1 MNLIDFLRKN
11 VENYGD
17 KVAVIDKSREITFY
31 QLYEEVKKFSNNLD
45 ILNQEE
51 IISLISENSISFII
65 AYLGIINSGKIV
77 HLISPDISEINLF
90 NQLKSSKSKNI
101 ICNQLTKNKI
111 SNFNSIKATIFD
123 IEEILFKK
131 YNKKIKFDVN
141 EYAYLIYTSGT
152 TSEPKG
158 VIISHS
164 MIEFTTKNIV
174 KVLDYSNSDV
184 DLLPLPLNHSFGLG
198 CLHTSLYVGSTL
210 VLLKNAS
217 NLEEML
223 DSLKKYKITT
233 LAAIPATLTKILIFE
248 NKKME
253 DYFSEIRLI
262 ITNSTAIPKKT
273 VIQFKEILK
282 KGNLATYYGL
292 TEASRSTF
300 MIFDK
305 NNHREE
311 SVGKCSPNVEIKIVN
326 KEKNNLKLGD
336 IFIKGEN
343 VIKKYWNNVEAN
355 KNIFESWLKTGDT
368 GYFDEGGYLFL
379 NGRSDEI
386 INVGGEKVTPN
397 EIEETIKNIPGV
409 EDVVAFG
416 IEHEIFGQ
424 TIKLN
429 VIKSKNSDID
439 KAQILSYCIK
449 NLEKFK
455 IPSKIDFVQNIPKT
469 DYGKVKRFMLK

>member
-1 MNLIDFLRKN
+1 M
-11 VENYGD
+11 
-17 KVAVIDKSREITFY
+17 
-31 QLYEEVKKFSNNLD
+31 
-45 ILNQEE
+45 
-51 IISLISENSISFII
+51 
-65 AYLGIINSGKIV
+65 
-77 HLISPDISEINLF
+77 
-90 NQLKSSKSKNI
+90 
-101 ICNQLTKNKI
+101 KNKI

-131 YNKKIKFDVN
+131 HSEKIKFDVN

-174 KVLDYSNSDV
+174 KVLNYSNSDV

-326 KEKNNLKLGD
+326 KEKNNLKLGWMPSHQSIYLRREVFNNRD
-336 IFIKGEN
+336 LYRLDLGGSGDYEFVIRYFYCSDMKIKLLDEFIIKFSMGGTSTSNYKTIFKTQN
-343 VIKKYWNNVEAN
+343 VHRYCWK
-355 KNIFESWLKTGDT
+355 
-368 GYFDEGGYLFL
+368 L
-379 NGRSDEI
+379 NGITPPFYLIPLKLLR
-386 INVGGEKVTPN
+386 KVPQF
-397 EIEETIKNIPGV
+397 
-409 EDVVAFG
+409 A
-416 IEHEIFGQ
+416 
-424 TIKLN
+424 
-429 VIKSKNSDID
+429 
-439 KAQILSYCIK
+439 KAL
-449 NLEKFK
+449 FK
-455 IPSKIDFVQNIPKT
+455 
-469 DYGKVKRFMLK
+469 

>member
-1 MNLIDFLRKN
+1 MLF
-11 VENYGD
+11 ENTSEF
-17 KVAVIDKSREITFY
+17 VIS
-31 QLYEEVKKFSNNLD
+31 
-45 ILNQEE
+45 
-51 IISLISENSISFII
+51 
-65 AYLGIINSGKIV
+65 YLGIINSGCV
-77 HLISPDISEINLF
+77 AHLIPTGISQSNLQNQISSAQPKLILSSNSYF
-90 NQLKSSKSKNI
+90 NQIDDIELENLEKLKFSDVKEISSK
-101 ICNQLTKNKI
+101 NKTP
-111 SNFNSIKATIFD
+111 SPTD
-123 IEEILFKK
+123 
-131 YNKKIKFDVN
+131 
-141 EYAYLIYTSGT
+141 YAYLIYTSGT
-152 TSEPKG
+152 TSTPKG
-158 VIISHS
+158 VPITHS
-164 MIEFTTKNIV
+164 SCIFSTKNIA
-174 KVLDYSNSDV
+174 KTLHYSKNDV
-184 DLLPLPLNHSFGLG
+184 DLLPLQMSHSFGLG

-217 NLEEML
+217 NLEEIIE
-223 DSLKKYKITT
+223 SLKKYKITT
-233 LAAIPATLTKILIFE
+233 LAAIPATLTKILNFE
-248 NKKME
+248 NKKIE
-253 DYFSEIRLI
+253 DYFSKIRLI

-300 MIFDK
+300 MVFDK

-326 KEKNNLKLGD
+326 KEKNNLKFGD
-336 IFIKGEN
+336 IYIKGEN

-355 KNIFESWLKTGDT
+355 KNIFENWLKTGDT
-368 GYFDEGGYLFL
+368 GYFDEEGYLFL

-397 EIEETIKNIPGV
+397 EIEQTIKNIPGI

-416 IEHEIFGQ
+416 IKHEIFGQ

-439 KAQILSYCIK
+439 KAKILSYCIK

-455 IPSKIDFVQNIPKT
+455 IPSKIDFVENIPKT